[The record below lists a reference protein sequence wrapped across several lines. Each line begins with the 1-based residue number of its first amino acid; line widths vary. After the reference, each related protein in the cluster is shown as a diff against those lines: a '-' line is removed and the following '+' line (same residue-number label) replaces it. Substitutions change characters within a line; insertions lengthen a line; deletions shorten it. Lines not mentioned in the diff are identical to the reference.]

1 MSGAAHP
8 LQSQPVKT
16 QPPTLGQPTGNMRQ
30 EPYQSAPLNTSQN
43 QMQPPSSQDSEWPR
57 GPVPIMSSQRPVSS
71 NQQHERSFSSASMLN
86 TSGPT
91 ASQPPYSNRNSMGPG
106 GLLQLQQASANS
118 RYNGGMGGSTLTSQG
133 PPQLGALSF
142 QDPAQPPQGPQFAM
156 DSAAREPP
164 HHPSQGSTAPVQ
176 EPSRPVFGVSLGR
189 LYERDGLAVPMVV
202 YQCIQAVDLYGL
214 NVEGIYR
221 LSGSQAHVN
230 KLKSMFDTGELF
242 AALLYLCDVWL
253 ANIDAIDTTSPQLD
267 FRNPENF
274 FHDVNSVAGLLKQ
287 FFRDL
292 PDPLLTREYYDNF
305 IEAASTYNHVCPH
318 CTTHVF

>member
-1 MSGAAHP
+1 MSGAGHP

-16 QPPTLGQPTGNMRQ
+16 QPPSLGQPAGHMRQ
-30 EPYQSAPLNTSQN
+30 ESYQGASLNTSQS
-43 QMQPPSSQDSEWPR
+43 QLQPPSGQDSEWPR
-57 GPVPIMSSQRPVSS
+57 GPVPMMSAQRPASS

-86 TSGPT
+86 SSGPT

-118 RYNGGMGGSTLTSQG
+118 RYNGKNMGGSTLSSQG

-142 QDPAQPPQGPQFAM
+142 QDPAAQPPQVPQFLM
-156 DSAAREPP
+156 DSATREPP

-230 KLKSMFDTGELF
+230 KLKSMFDTGEFLPSF
-242 AALLYLCDVWL
+242 VLYSMCDLLM
-253 ANIDAIDTTSPQLD
+253 
-267 FRNPENF
+267 
-274 FHDVNSVAGLLKQ
+274 
-287 FFRDL
+287 
-292 PDPLLTREYYDNF
+292 
-305 IEAASTYNHVCPH
+305 
-318 CTTHVF
+318 